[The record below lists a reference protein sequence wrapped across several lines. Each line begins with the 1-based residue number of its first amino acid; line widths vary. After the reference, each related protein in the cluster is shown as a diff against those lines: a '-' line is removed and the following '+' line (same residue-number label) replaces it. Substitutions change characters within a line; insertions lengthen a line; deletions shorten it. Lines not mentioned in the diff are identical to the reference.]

1 MDQLLNFVFA
11 KQSQEMRLDLQNF
24 FDRLAGS
31 REWRMKLR
39 GFVSELFIVNSARGR
54 GLGTLLLKA
63 IEAEAIELGCS
74 RLQLINF
81 RNRKSYYRSFY
92 EKAGWIERPEGASFV
107 RYIDE

>member
-1 MDQLLNFVFA
+1 MEQLLNFAFA
-11 KQSQEMRLDLQNF
+11 KQSQEMRLDLRSC
-24 FDRLAGS
+24 FDRLAGF
-31 REWRMKLR
+31 REWKMKLR

-81 RNRKSYYRSFY
+81 RN
-92 EKAGWIERPEGASFV
+92 
-107 RYIDE
+107 